1 MQQMMQYYGGM
12 NAFTN
17 PTPQPTK
24 RPMLALSDDGSPN
37 RTVESGSPASAV
49 VPISPP
55 RASTM
60 PASAAEASAAEQL
73 PPLSPSEQANA
84 MMAAWNAKA
93 DQKRDEKKGDDDE
106 DTGADVVVKRPC
118 MKRPAANGIG
128 GGHDLPNTKPK
139 PKAKS
144 QPKSKAKSQP
154 KSKAGSKPKYDVT
167 KLSQSQRLKLR
178 PNGCSK
184 CRWRPGCCNSCWK

>member
-1 MQQMMQYYGGM
+1 MQQIMQYYGGM

-17 PTPQPTK
+17 PAPQPTK

-37 RTVESGSPASAV
+37 RTVESGDPASPVA
-49 VPISPP
+49 PIATPP

-60 PASAAEASAAEQL
+60 PASAAEQL

-93 DQKRDEKKGDDDE
+93 DQKRDEQMGDDDQ
-106 DTGADVVVKRPC
+106 DTGADDVMKRPC

-128 GGHDLPNTKPK
+128 GGHGLPNTK
-139 PKAKS
+139 
-144 QPKSKAKSQP
+144 PKSKAKSQP
-154 KSKAGSKPKYDVT
+154 KSKAKSHPKSKPGSKPKHDVT
-167 KLSQSQRLKLR
+167 KLSQSQRLRLR

>member
-1 MQQMMQYYGGM
+1 MMQYYGGM

-37 RTVESGSPASAV
+37 RTVESGDPASPVA
-49 VPISPP
+49 PIATPP

-60 PASAAEASAAEQL
+60 PASAAEQL

-93 DQKRDEKKGDDDE
+93 DQKRDEQMGDDDQ
-106 DTGADVVVKRPC
+106 DTGADDVMKRPC
-118 MKRPAANGIG
+118 MKRPMASVAVMIS
-128 GGHDLPNTKPK
+128 PT
-139 PKAKS
+139 
-144 QPKSKAKSQP
+144 
-154 KSKAGSKPKYDVT
+154 
-167 KLSQSQRLKLR
+167 QSRSPRRNPSPSRR
-178 PNGCSK
+178 PNLS
-184 CRWRPGCCNSCWK
+184 RSPRQAASRSTMSPS